1 MPTCQD
7 DLTAVDVAAASPSVQ
22 QRITAGAAETINL
35 FSVIDR
41 DNVFGVN
48 ISVPEDAKEL
58 IKPWHERESTV
69 KYAESNVD
77 DQLII
82 HIPFVEQVRIRS
94 IFLKPGT
101 PPIPPP
107 PPDGPAEQGAARGE
121 LAPHRVRVYVN
132 RPFGVDFGEVDDLKP
147 QQDVSLLEGAS
158 EVTEYPVRVAAFAN
172 VSSCT
177 LLFSESQDGEQCRMY
192 YVGFKGERRSPG
204 RDPNT
209 KLDIPAANA
218 ADAPVDRL
226 AEKSANRQNTI
237 R

>member
-1 MPTCQD
+1 MPTCED
-7 DLTAVDVAAASPSVQ
+7 DLTAVDVAAASASVQ

-58 IKPWHERESTV
+58 IKPWHERESMV
-69 KYAESNVD
+69 KFAESNVD

-82 HIPFVEQVRIRS
+82 HIPFIEQVRIRS
-94 IFLKPGT
+94 IFLKP
-101 PPIPPP
+101 
-107 PPDGPAEQGAARGE
+107 ARGE
-121 LAPHRVRVYVN
+121 PSPTRVRAYVN
-132 RPFGVDFGEVDDLKP
+132 RPFGIDFGEVDDLKP
-147 QQDVSLLEGAS
+147 QQDISLLEGAV
-158 EVTEYPVRVAAFAN
+158 EVAEYPVRVAAFAN

-177 LLFSESQDGEQCRMY
+177 LLFSDPPAGDLSRIY
-192 YVGFKGERRSPG
+192 YIGFRGERRSPQ

-209 KLDIPAANA
+209 KIDIPAANA

-226 AEKSANRQNTI
+226 AEKAANQQNTI

>member
-1 MPTCQD
+1 MSGCQD

-35 FSVIDR
+35 FGVIDR

-48 ISVPEDAKEL
+48 ISMPEDAKEL

-94 IFLKPGT
+94 IFLKP
-101 PPIPPP
+101 
-107 PPDGPAEQGAARGE
+107 ARGE
-121 LAPHRVRVYVN
+121 LAPQRVRVYVN
-132 RPFGVDFGEVDDLKP
+132 RPFGVYFSDIDDLKP
-147 QQDVSLLEGAS
+147 QQDVSLLEGAT
-158 EVTEYPVRVAAFAN
+158 EVAEYPVRVAAFAN
-172 VSSCT
+172 VSSVT
-177 LLFSESQDGEQCRMY
+177 LLFSDSQDGELSRMY

>member
-1 MPTCQD
+1 MPSCED
-7 DLTAVDVAAASPSVQ
+7 DLTAVDVAAASASVQ

-48 ISVPEDAKEL
+48 ITVPEDAKEL
-58 IKPWHERESTV
+58 IKPWPERDSTI
-69 KYAESNVD
+69 KYADSNVD

-94 IFLKPGT
+94 VFLKP
-101 PPIPPP
+101 
-107 PPDGPAEQGAARGE
+107 ARGE
-121 LAPHRVRVYVN
+121 LSPRRVRIYVN
-132 RPFGVDFGEVDDLKP
+132 RPFGVDFGEVDGLKP
-147 QQDVSLLEGAS
+147 QQDVSLLEGAE

-172 VSSCT
+172 VSSVT
-177 LLFSESQDGEQCRMY
+177 LLFSDSLDGEVSRMY

-226 AEKSANRQNTI
+226 AEKAANRQNTI

>member
-35 FSVIDR
+35 FGAIDR

-48 ISVPEDAKEL
+48 ISVPEDAKEV
-58 IKPWHERESTV
+58 IKPWHERDSMI

-82 HIPFVEQVRIRS
+82 HVPFVEQVRIRS
-94 IFLKPGT
+94 IFLKP
-101 PPIPPP
+101 
-107 PPDGPAEQGAARGE
+107 ARGDFSPQR
-121 LAPHRVRVYVN
+121 LRVYLN
-132 RPFGVDFGEVDDLKP
+132 RPAGIDFNDVDSLQP
-147 QQDVSLLEGAS
+147 AQDIALLEGA
-158 EVTEYPVRVAAFAN
+158 EGVTEYPVRVAAFAN
-172 VSSCT
+172 VNSCT
-177 LLFSESQDGEQCRMY
+177 LLFSDTPTDVSRIY
-192 YVGFKGERRSPG
+192 YIGFKGERRSPH

-209 KLDIPAANA
+209 RLDIPAAQG